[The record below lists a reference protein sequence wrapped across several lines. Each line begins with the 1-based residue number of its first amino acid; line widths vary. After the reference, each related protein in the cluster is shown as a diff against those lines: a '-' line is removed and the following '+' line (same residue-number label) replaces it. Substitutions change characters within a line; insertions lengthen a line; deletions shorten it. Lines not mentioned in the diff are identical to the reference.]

1 MKVRS
6 RRYKS
11 YEETPSY
18 WPSFVDIMTTVA
30 LVFFFIMIIAI
41 GVSNIF
47 VDNIAAKREALYDK
61 IEIKLNENNVDE
73 NIISFNREKG
83 KIEINTE
90 TFFDSGVATLKE
102 DGIEMASMLSEIFY
116 ELLADKAIASE
127 IQYIEIVGHTDF
139 AGSTI
144 TGRTLSTNRAV
155 AFLNEIVKED
165 SILENEFGEKFKASG
180 MSEFENYLTKEERDR
195 GLDEYDVEATKNDRR
210 IEVRMVFNNTDL
222 EEALIDRANNKS
234 DE

>member
-6 RRYKS
+6 RRYKT
-11 YEETPSY
+11 YEEIVSY

-41 GVSNIF
+41 GVSSIF

-61 IEIKLNENNVDE
+61 IELKLNENDVDKS
-73 NIISFNREKG
+73 IIVFNREKG

-102 DGIEMASMLSEIFY
+102 DGVEMAEVLSEIFY
-116 ELLADKAIASE
+116 DLLSDEAIASE
-127 IQYIEIVGHTDF
+127 IQYIEIIGHTDF

-144 TGRTLSTNRAV
+144 AGRTLSTNRAV

-165 SILENEFGEKFKASG
+165 SVLENEFGAKFKASG
-180 MSEFENYLTKEERDR
+180 MSEFENYSTKEERDR

-210 IEVRMVFNNTDL
+210 IEVRMIFNNTDL
-222 EEALIDRANNKS
+222 EDALIERANNKS

>member
-6 RRYKS
+6 RINRR
-11 YEETPSY
+11 YEEIPSY

-30 LVFFFIMIIAI
+30 LVFFFIMIIA
-41 GVSNIF
+41 
-47 VDNIAAKREALYDK
+47 
-61 IEIKLNENNVDE
+61 
-73 NIISFNREKG
+73 KG

-90 TFFDSGVATLKE
+90 TFFDSGVSMLKE
-102 DGIEMASMLSEIFY
+102 DGIEMASILSEIFY
-116 ELLADKAIASE
+116 ELLLEEDIANE

-165 SILENEFGEKFKASG
+165 SILENKFGAKFKASG
-180 MSEFENYLTKEERDR
+180 MSEFENYSTKEERDR

-210 IEVRMVFNNTDL
+210 IQVRIVFKNTDL
-222 EEALIDRANNKS
+222 EEALIERANNKS